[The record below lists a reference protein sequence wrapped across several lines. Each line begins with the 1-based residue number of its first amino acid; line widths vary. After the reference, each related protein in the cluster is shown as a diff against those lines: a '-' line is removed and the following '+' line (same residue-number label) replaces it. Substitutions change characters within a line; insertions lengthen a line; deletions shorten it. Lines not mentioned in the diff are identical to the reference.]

1 VLPKIIITNP
11 SNEQIIDTK
20 NISNDLLKVP
30 NKAFKSLN
38 NKGIIIDDSII
49 NNDLN
54 NNKPIINNDSIINN
68 KLNNNNNELI
78 VNNKPIIIFINVK

>member
-1 VLPKIIITNP
+1 MLPKIIITNP